1 MYTSYDPPRFVRLLS
16 LLKEH
21 GSEYLSG
28 QDLSDVLKISRIAV
42 WKHIERLRT
51 LGYAIESDKTYG
63 YKLLQQ
69 MDTAYPWEIT
79 DGIQT
84 KMLGKI
90 SYYFDVIN
98 STQDYAI
105 EMAKDQGKNGA
116 VILAGEQDAGR
127 GRGENTWISP
137 KGGIWMS
144 VILGA
149 PSGFEPTLFPIAAA
163 VSLADAIRE
172 TLGADTKLKWPNDLL
187 MNDKKVAGI
196 ITDAVLDSKGLG
208 QVVLGVGINYNL
220 DVDEIKKS
228 TKRDVAVL
236 NGAGLKVALIQKFL
250 LKLEEQINSM
260 QQDGGTS
267 MIKQWSAISDTIGA
281 KVTVKS
287 DGKIVK
293 GIATRLDPDG
303 ALVSSITQLLES
315 MQHLFL
321 DFFIIIRVDP
331 INTTW
336 PSPFESKTASVIIP
350 ATFLSFMRR
359 SFGLYLRQVFHVLH
373 QQVIL
378 QLQSETMWAQNL
390 MVLQVLQTSISHPLE
405 IPMYFLLFHALHLAL
420 QLE

>member
-163 VSLADAIRE
+163 VSLADAIHE

-250 LKLEEQINSM
+250 LQLEEQINSM

-303 ALVSSITQLLES
+303 ALDHAGLSQVRYRRLAPRGFTFCSGFFSYCFLWFSFRCCFRFTQS
-315 MQHLFL
+315 
-321 DFFIIIRVDP
+321 
-331 INTTW
+331 
-336 PSPFESKTASVIIP
+336 
-350 ATFLSFMRR
+350 LSFQRFSLEFFAY
-359 SFGLYLRQVFHVLH
+359 SFTQCGFSFRGFSFYRCFSLWFSNRAF
-373 QQVIL
+373 
-378 QLQSETMWAQNL
+378 
-390 MVLQVLQTSISHPLE
+390 
-405 IPMYFLLFHALHLAL
+405 
-420 QLE
+420 

>member
-127 GRGENTWISP
+127 GRGENTWVSP

-172 TLGADTKLKWPNDLL
+172 TLGADTRLKWPNDLL

-250 LKLEEQINSM
+250 FSTTTEEQINSM

-303 ALVSSITQLLES
+303 ALVLDNGTES
-315 MQHLFL
+315 CR
-321 DFFIIIRVDP
+321 IISGTISQA
-331 INTTW
+331 
-336 PSPFESKTASVIIP
+336 SPFESKTASVIMP
-350 ATFLSFMRR
+350 ATFLLFMRR
-359 SFGLYLRQVFHVLH
+359 SFGHF
-373 QQVIL
+373 
-378 QLQSETMWAQNL
+378 NL
-390 MVLQVLQTSISHPLE
+390 VSAPSVSCIASASDTAAAIGNNVGSKPDGAPSITAYPTLWRYPCIFSSSTS
-405 IPMYFLLFHALHLAL
+405 LHLAL

>member
-127 GRGENTWISP
+127 GRGENTWVSP

-163 VSLADAIRE
+163 VSLAMQYTKHLVQIR
-172 TLGADTKLKWPNDLL
+172 D
-187 MNDKKVAGI
+187 
-196 ITDAVLDSKGLG
+196 
-208 QVVLGVGINYNL
+208 
-220 DVDEIKKS
+220 
-228 TKRDVAVL
+228 
-236 NGAGLKVALIQKFL
+236 
-250 LKLEEQINSM
+250 
-260 QQDGGTS
+260 
-267 MIKQWSAISDTIGA
+267 
-281 KVTVKS
+281 
-287 DGKIVK
+287 
-293 GIATRLDPDG
+293 
-303 ALVSSITQLLES
+303 
-315 MQHLFL
+315 
-321 DFFIIIRVDP
+321 
-331 INTTW
+331 
-336 PSPFESKTASVIIP
+336 
-350 ATFLSFMRR
+350 
-359 SFGLYLRQVFHVLH
+359 
-373 QQVIL
+373 
-378 QLQSETMWAQNL
+378 
-390 MVLQVLQTSISHPLE
+390 
-405 IPMYFLLFHALHLAL
+405 
-420 QLE
+420 